1 MLVTREENPSHQP
14 SAWVVAAA
22 LALVG
27 SSVLSVAFFALRVGP
42 TRIATQ
48 LMRLLLTIA
57 LAYFLVQGKTWAR
70 WLTVGLLGLGILV
83 SLPSLWSV
91 LRSAN
96 LLGLAFLG
104 GLTATYVIV
113 VGILLFSPGIGAHFA
128 PRIQATP
135 LAVPPPPSPS

>member
-1 MLVTREENPSHQP
+1 MLVTREENPPRQL

-27 SSVLSVAFFALRVGP
+27 SSVISIAFFVLRVGS

-48 LMRLLLTIA
+48 LMRLLLTVA
-57 LAYFLVQGKTWAR
+57 LAYCLVQGKTWAR
-70 WLTVGLLGLGILV
+70 WLTVGLLGLAILV

-104 GLTATYVIV
+104 GLT
-113 VGILLFSPGIGAHFA
+113 
-128 PRIQATP
+128 
-135 LAVPPPPSPS
+135 

>member
-1 MLVTREENPSHQP
+1 MLVTREETPPHQL
-14 SAWVVAAA
+14 SAWVVAAVV
-22 LALVG
+22 ALVG
-27 SSVLSVAFFALRVGP
+27 SSVLSIAFFVLRVGP

-48 LMRLLLTIA
+48 LVRLLLTIA
-57 LAYFLVQGKTWAR
+57 LAYFLLQGKAWAR
-70 WLTVGLLGLGILV
+70 WLTVGLLGLAILV

-113 VGILLFSPGIGAHFA
+113 VGILLFSPGVGAHFT
-128 PRIQATP
+128 PRIQVVP
-135 LAVPPPPSPS
+135 LAVPPPSSPS